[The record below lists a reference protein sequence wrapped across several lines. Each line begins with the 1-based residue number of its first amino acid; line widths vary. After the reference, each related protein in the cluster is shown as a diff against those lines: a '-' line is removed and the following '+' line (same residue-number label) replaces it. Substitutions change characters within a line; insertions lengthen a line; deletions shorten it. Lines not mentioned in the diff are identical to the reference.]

1 MKTFFPFCF
10 LSVSLFSVEVG
21 KRIYYFYSYFCLHI
35 LISVFIFLFLFLYSY
50 LCTYIPICVLLL
62 LSLYLFLSRYFFYV
76 ATPLLSGHGLITARG
91 GNGTIGTG
99 TGVGGGGGSGGRIAL
114 YGDPRYFIK
123 MHLSSKIS
131 SFKYANVYFHL
142 KIHAFTP
149 QTICLL
155 IS

>member
-1 MKTFFPFCF
+1 MC
-10 LSVSLFSVEVG
+10 V
-21 KRIYYFYSYFCLHI
+21 
-35 LISVFIFLFLFLYSY
+35 FLYF
-50 LCTYIPICVLLL
+50 
-62 LSLYLFLSRYFFYV
+62 SLNLFLSPHFFYE
-76 ATPLLSGHGLITARG
+76 ATPLLSGHGLIAARG

-131 SFKYANVYFHL
+131 SFIYVYVYFHS

-149 QTICLL
+149 QTICLF